1 MSKSN
6 ERSAEVEPA
15 RVAAVLA
22 AAVERARENRA
33 GAPAAYIPE
42 LANVDLEQVSAAVTL
57 TGGTRLEA
65 GDAARHRFTLQSSA
79 KLVLVSGL
87 LEELGEE
94 RVFAKV
100 GAEPSGAS
108 FSSLAR
114 LEIQDPHPANP
125 LINAGAIA
133 LCSIIPGDLEAKLGW
148 IARWAEA
155 LYGEPVPVN
164 RRVLDSERL
173 TGDRNRSIAFFLKSS
188 GTLGS
193 EVAETLEAYF
203 SLCSL
208 EAGAG
213 AASRLAAVLAGAG
226 LAPGSGRRLLSRR
239 TASVVVSLMATCGM
253 YDESGSHL
261 LATGLPAKSGVSGVI
276 VAVAT
281 GRAGIAV
288 SSPRVNAKGGS
299 VRGHLIL
306 AELSRELGW
315 HFAL

>member
-1 MSKSN
+1 MTDSV
-6 ERSAEVEPA
+6 ERKNGVDLA

-22 AAVERARENRA
+22 AAVERARAVAE

-42 LANVDLEQVSAAVTL
+42 LANVDLEQTSAAITL
-57 TGGTRLEA
+57 ADGTRLEA

-79 KLVLVSGL
+79 KLVLLAGL
-87 LEELGEE
+87 LEELGEA

-108 FSSLAR
+108 FSSIAR

-133 LCSIIPGDLEAKLGW
+133 LCSVIPGDLGAKLAW
-148 IARWAEA
+148 IAGWAER
-155 LYGEPVPVN
+155 LYGEPVGVN
-164 RRVLDSERL
+164 TRVLDSERK
-173 TGDRNRSIAFFLKSS
+173 TGDRNRSIAFFLKGS

-193 EVAETLEAYF
+193 EVSEALEAYF

-208 EAGAG
+208 EAGVG

-226 LAPGSGRRLLSRR
+226 LAPGGGSRVLSPR
-239 TASVVVSLMATCGM
+239 TASAVVSLMATCGM

-288 SSPRVNAKGGS
+288 ASPRVNAKGGS